1 MKSKIQEIIPV
12 ENRLD
17 EELKNIKGGFSPS
30 GASCLKGIL
39 CDSGL
44 SEKDD
49 LAPLEPIKPILK

>member
-30 GASCLKGIL
+30 GASCITGTV
-39 CDSGL
+39 CDTGL
-44 SEKDD
+44 LEKAEP
-49 LAPLEPIKPILK
+49 APLEPIKPFLK